1 MKSLAPNTLLQNRYL
16 IVHLIGKGGMGDVYL
31 AVDQRL
37 GSAVAL
43 KRTFFSDDE
52 MLGSAFERE
61 AKTLA
66 RLRHPVLPKVS
77 DHFTENEEQFLVM
90 EHISGDDLSKRLE
103 AMQKPFPLSWV
114 LFWADHLLDALAY
127 LHAHEPPII
136 HRDIKPQNLKLTDEN
151 HIILLDFGL
160 SKNNTGESRVV
171 SSGSTG
177 SVVGYTPH
185 YAPMEQI
192 RGTGTNPKSDIYSLS
207 ATLYQLMTNVV
218 PADALTRADALLN
231 DMSDPIK
238 PISELNNEI
247 PKTVS
252 DVILKGM
259 EISQD
264 RRFAGAREMQKALRD
279 AFSQMQNAMSAQTVA
294 FNVQDQEV
302 STPPVPPIISTS
314 NEKTEVLN
322 IPPAEIL
329 PTPLPETPV
338 TSQPQAYNSN
348 PQNFASV
355 PNQATNQEQNF
366 DATLRMDAPPISESL
381 PKQADVKTEVF
392 LAGSTPVINE
402 VQQENIHL
410 TGGKTA
416 DENFAQ
422 KTENFAPTDN
432 FSTAEDLGQKTN
444 ETGNGGSYAP
454 EATVPLFTF
463 DNQQTPPS
471 SPNDGDFYT
480 TPNVEGG
487 ADAFATFTPTEN
499 YGQEDFSQ
507 AEEQKH
513 QSFTPVAPQQSD
525 SQSQVQSLPSV
536 KKKSGGK
543 ILALVAGLGALFVLV
558 AAVAGG
564 GWYYYT
570 NYYLPGLTANP
581 TPSVAPSLE
590 VSPTPIATP
599 EVVITTNTNTSDDTN
614 LSVDSNTNAG
624 NENSNTDANLN
635 TNTSNVGIDKP
646 QPPRPTPQTAT
657 PRPTTTTTTPK
668 PTQVKPPTTPPKTP
682 PKNPGGSN
690 RTVILQ

>member
-52 MLGSAFERE
+52 MLGNAFERE

-77 DHFTENEEQFLVM
+77 DHFTENGEQFLVM

-160 SKNNTGESRVV
+160 SKNNTGDTRAIST
-171 SSGSTG
+171 GSTG

-207 ATLYQLMTNVV
+207 ATLYQLMTNAV
-218 PADALTRADALLN
+218 PADSLTRADALLN

-247 PKTVS
+247 PKAVS
-252 DVILKGM
+252 NVILKGM

-264 RRFAGAREMQKALRD
+264 RRFASARDMQKALRD
-279 AFSQMQNAMSAQTVA
+279 AFTQMQSAMSAQTVA
-294 FNVQDQEV
+294 FNVQNQEV
-302 STPPVPPIISTS
+302 PVPPTPPVISGS

-322 IPPAEIL
+322 IPPAEVL
-329 PTPLPETPV
+329 PPVLSETPAN
-338 TSQPQAYNSN
+338 SQ

-355 PNQATNQEQNF
+355 PNQTSNQEQNF
-366 DATLRMDAPPISESL
+366 DATLRMDSVPVNEFV

-392 LAGSTPVINE
+392 LAGSTPIINE
-402 VQQENIHL
+402 VQQGNIQQ
-410 TGGKTA
+410 TSGKTA
-416 DENFAQ
+416 E
-422 KTENFAPTDN
+422 ENFAPTEN
-432 FSTAEDLGQKTN
+432 FSTADDLGQKTN
-444 ETGNGGSYAP
+444 ETGNGGGYAP

-471 SPNDGDFYT
+471 SPNDGEFYT
-480 TPNVEGG
+480 TPNIEGG

-499 YGQEDFSQ
+499 YAQDDVSQ
-507 AEEQKH
+507 TEEQKH
-513 QSFTPVAPQQSD
+513 QSFAPVAPQQFD
-525 SQSQVQSLPSV
+525 TKAPVQPPPA
-536 KKKSGGK
+536 KKKSSGK
-543 ILALVAGLGALFVLV
+543 LLAVVAGLGALLVLV
-558 AAVAGG
+558 AGAAGG
-564 GWYYYT
+564 GWYYYN
-570 NYYLPGLTANP
+570 NYYLPSVTA
-581 TPSVAPSLE
+581 TPSPTVAPSLE
-590 VSPTPIATP
+590 ITPTPLPTP
-599 EVVITTNTNTSDDTN
+599 ETANTTDTNATDNTN
-614 LSVDSNTNAG
+614 LSGNSNSNIG
-624 NENSNTDANLN
+624 NENSNTDLN
-635 TNTSNVGIDKP
+635 TNIGIDKP
-646 QPPRPTPQTAT
+646 QTPRPTPSGAT
-657 PRPTTTTTTPK
+657 PRPTAPPTTPK
-668 PTQVKPPTTPPKTP
+668 PTQTKPPITPKPTQTK
-682 PKNPGGSN
+682 PGGTN
-690 RTVILQ
+690 RTILLQ